1 MTISPSIAGENPT
14 NFSTTFDDYLWSS
27 HDFIVSTTGANVS
40 LLIAGTGVESDNIT
54 VNATLNQVQRNSI
67 LFIISTSITLAVLT
81 ICTVIGNILVIAAVL
96 LERNLRTP
104 ANYLVLSLAVADF
117 LVACLVM
124 PLGAFYEIQGQWSL
138 GDLLC
143 EFWISTDVLCCSAR
157 YAIHPIKPI
166 HLKYSPNRLSAH
178 KLFDIFIAFLL

>member
-1 MTISPSIAGENPT
+1 MIISRSVAENPT
-14 NFSTTFDDYLWSS
+14 NFSTTFDDYLWS
-27 HDFIVSTTGANVS
+27 HDFMVSPTDTNVS
-40 LLIAGTGVESDNIT
+40 LIIADTDFGYGNIT
-54 VNATLNQVQRNSI
+54 DGSLDEVQRNITQNSI
-67 LFIISTSITLAVLT
+67 LFIISTSVTLVVLT

-143 EFWISTDVLCCSAR
+143 EFWISVDVLCCSAR
-157 YAIHPIKPI
+157 YAIEM
-166 HLKYSPNRLSAH
+166 
-178 KLFDIFIAFLL
+178 

>member
-1 MTISPSIAGENPT
+1 MTISGSVVADQPT
-14 NFSTTFDDYLWSS
+14 NFSTFFDDYLWSP
-27 HDFIVSTTGANVS
+27 DVIVSTTDANVS
-40 LLIAGTGVESDNIT
+40 LVITGSGIGYDNIS
-54 VNATLNQVQRNSI
+54 NGSLDEVQANFTKNSI
-67 LFIISTSITLAVLT
+67 LFIISTSVTLAVLT

-124 PLGAFYEIQGQWSL
+124 PLGAYYEIQGQWSL

-143 EFWISTDVLCCSAR
+143 EFWISVDVLCCSAR
-157 YAIHPIKPI
+157 YAIKIQ
-166 HLKYSPNRLSAH
+166 LRCSAH
-178 KLFDIFIAFLL
+178 K